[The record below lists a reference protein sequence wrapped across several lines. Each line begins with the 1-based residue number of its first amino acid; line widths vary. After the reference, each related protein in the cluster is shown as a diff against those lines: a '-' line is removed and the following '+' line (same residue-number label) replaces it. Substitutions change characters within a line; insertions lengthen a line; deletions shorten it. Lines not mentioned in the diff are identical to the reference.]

1 MIGLQ
6 HMFSLII
13 TLIIT
18 KCSLLSRAL
27 NMVYF
32 SNRITRDGVK
42 ELAKVLKRNTA
53 IKQLDLSYNR
63 LEDDGAMHVAEA
75 VATYNTN
82 LEM

>member
-1 MIGLQ
+1 MEKYAKL
-6 HMFSLII
+6 
-13 TLIIT
+13 
-18 KCSLLSRAL
+18 SLLPLLIWST
-27 NMVYF
+27 VSF